1 MLPFAEKLK
10 NITARLQATFGMKDF
25 FLLWMRIW
33 VAKIFYESGRTKV
46 GEGFFE
52 LNDYQA
58 QLFEEDYGI
67 TFVDPEMMAQLA
79 VYMETFLPIALLVG
93 LGARFGALGLAGM
106 TLFIQ
111 VFVYPALFWDHLG
124 WLAAL
129 LPLMLY
135 GPGKLSL
142 DHLIS
147 KRL

>member
-10 NITARLQATFGMKDF
+10 SITARLQATFEMKDF
-25 FLLWMRIW
+25 VLLWLRIW
-33 VAKIFYESGRTKV
+33 VAEIFYESGRTKV

-79 VYMETFLPIALLVG
+79 VYMETFLPIALLIG

-106 TLFIQ
+106 ALFIQ
-111 VFVYPALFWDHLG
+111 IFVYPTLFWDHLG